1 MNQDIYKNIA
11 ERTGGDI
18 YIGVVGP
25 VRTGKSAFIKRLMEK
40 LVIPN
45 IDDPVKRARAADELP
60 QSAGGKTI
68 LTSEPKFIP
77 EEAVE
82 ISLDG
87 AAKLRL
93 RAADCVG
100 YIVPDAA
107 GYMEENAPRMVK
119 TPWFEEEVP
128 FGMAAEVGT
137 RKIITEHSTVGI
149 VVTTDGS
156 ITDIPREQYEECEER
171 VIRELQEINKPFV
184 VLLNTINPHSSDAA
198 ELSSRL
204 SEKYG
209 AAVVP
214 VSCPDLTEDDIRNI
228 LTELLSSFP
237 LREVFVNT
245 DRWLSELE
253 PEHWLREEIF
263 SGIRKIASG
272 LETVRDVRKF
282 TQLPELCPDVTDAA
296 VIETDLS
303 TGTARISVKPDPELF
318 CKVLREKTGL
328 DIETE
333 SDILSVLTELC
344 DVAREYRRIEPALR
358 EARSAGY
365 GIIMPELS
373 ELTLEEPEIIKQG
386 GKYGVRLRASAP
398 SIHLMRADI
407 CTAVCPV
414 VGTEKQSEELVM
426 YLLEGFEEDSGKI
439 WTSDIFGK
447 SLHQLVGEGLKSKLS
462 RMPAEAR
469 LKLQETIERII
480 NDGCGGL
487 VCIIL

>member
-1 MNQDIYKNIA
+1 MSKDIYSTIA

-18 YIGVVGP
+18 YIGVAGP
-25 VRTGKSAFIKRLMEK
+25 VRTGKSTFIKRLMEQ

-45 IDDPVKRARAADELP
+45 ISDPVKRARAADELP
-60 QSAGGKTI
+60 QSAGGRTI

-82 ISLDG
+82 ISLDDS
-87 AAKLRL
+87 ARLRL

-107 GYMEENAPRMVK
+107 GYMEDNAPRMVR
-119 TPWFEEEVP
+119 TPWFDEEVP

-171 VIRELQEINKPFV
+171 VIRELQEIDKPFV
-184 VLLNTINPHSSDAA
+184 VLLNTVEPESRKARELA
-198 ELSSRL
+198 ERL
-204 SEKYG
+204 SEKYS
-209 AAVVP
+209 AAVIP
-214 VSCPDLTEDDIRNI
+214 VSCPDLTEEDIKKI
-228 LTELLSSFP
+228 LTELLTSFP
-237 LREVFVNT
+237 LREVCINT

-253 PEHWLREEIF
+253 PDHWLREEIF
-263 SGIRKIASG
+263 SGIRKTASE
-272 LETVRDVRKF
+272 LQTVRDVRRF
-282 TQLPELCPDVTDAA
+282 TELKSICPDVSEVTILD
-296 VIETDLS
+296 TDLA
-303 TGTARISVKPDPELF
+303 TGTARVAVKPEPSLF
-318 CKVLREKTGL
+318 CRILREKTGL
-328 DIETE
+328 DIQTE
-333 SDILSVLTELC
+333 SDILTVLTELC
-344 DVAREYRRIEPALR
+344 SAAEEYKRIEPALR

-365 GIIMPELS
+365 GIIMPELT

-414 VGTEKQSEELVM
+414 VGTEKQSEELVR